1 LDIIG
6 NILWLSWMLLSL
18 KTLQLLCFMWNGA
31 TVDVYAVL
39 VVPVIGEV
47 RLILP
52 SLNGTVVNTVNLHH
66 CCSPQMTLSVSMW
79 HGRGM
84 HSVDILLVGT
94 KGLGGWAAYPV
105 PSVAPNTIAHPSVS
119 CISRSCHL
127 ICHYSFHWT
136 EKCQWCWR
144 WNNQVRM
151 IMVALCNRADHYIFI
166 LFLSFFFFLLF
177 FSSPNLS
184 SRRLY
189 VYHTLAHGVALVR
202 I

>member
-1 LDIIG
+1 
-6 NILWLSWMLLSL
+6 
-18 KTLQLLCFMWNGA
+18 MWNGA

-127 ICHYSFHWT
+127 ICHYSFH
-136 EKCQWCWR
+136 
-144 WNNQVRM
+144 
-151 IMVALCNRADHYIFI
+151 
-166 LFLSFFFFLLF
+166 
-177 FSSPNLS
+177 
-184 SRRLY
+184 
-189 VYHTLAHGVALVR
+189 
-202 I
+202 